1 MATFTSF
8 LDILPTPD
16 KPIGTAGQALATASG
31 GVAGPGFASVQFSSE
46 APIQVSRTN
55 SGRVI
60 TRAAAGHRWN
70 INIAYNPMT
79 REQFE
84 PVYSFLLEK
93 NGSVL
98 FLPLGI

>member
-8 LDILPTPD
+8 LDVLPDPTN
-16 KPIGTAGQALATASG
+16 PIGSAGQSLSTGSG
-31 GVAGPGFASVQFSSE
+31 GVAGPGYASVTFSSQ

-70 INIAYNPMT
+70 INKKLCISHSS
-79 REQFE
+79 R
-84 PVYSFLLEK
+84 K
-93 NGSVL
+93 
-98 FLPLGI
+98 